1 MPAVTAPTAVFP
13 RTKFHRPLLRD
24 EHLERS
30 RLLDAIATSGA
41 RVVNV
46 TAPAGFGKSTL
57 LAQWAARCERVA
69 WVQLDDDDRGPRLWA
84 AVLTALAELVE
95 VTQALDAAE
104 APEADLRTGVLI
116 ALLDILA
123 ATPPL
128 TLVLDDLH
136 LVDEATHDSLD
147 WVLSRLPASHQVL
160 MASRRE
166 LPLPGLAR
174 ARMRGEVLDV
184 RTDDLRFAAGEA
196 ERFLGERLG
205 LALAPGE
212 AAALDARTEGWPAA
226 LYLAALRLRLGDE
239 VADVLDQLS
248 GADLFGALTDELL
261 RSSPEHE
268 RRFIVDTSVLDRFNA
283 GLCARLL
290 GDDGGAFRALTRT
303 SLLFMPLDRS
313 RTWFRC
319 HHLMRDALRARLT
332 AEEPDRARELH
343 RRAGAWFESEGG
355 EGELHEAMR
364 HYLAAREWDLAAE
377 LLARH
382 ALAFVQ
388 SGALGGRAREW
399 LAGFPPDVVR
409 EDARLSYVSALL
421 AALDGDRAARDAWL
435 AAAAAAGW
443 DGPMPDGTASLEL
456 AGACLTAL
464 LCFDD
469 LGGAVAAAEAALAAL
484 PPAAPARAAIHALTA
499 WHEYLR
505 GDLDAAARHAGAPL
519 GAGG

>member
-1 MPAVTAPTAVFP
+1 M
-13 RTKFHRPLLRD
+13 
-24 EHLERS
+24 
-30 RLLDAIATSGA
+30 
-41 RVVNV
+41 
-46 TAPAGFGKSTL
+46 
-57 LAQWAARCERVA
+57 
-69 WVQLDDDDRGPRLWA
+69 
-84 AVLTALAELVE
+84 
-95 VTQALDAAE
+95 
-104 APEADLRTGVLI
+104 
-116 ALLDILA
+116 
-123 ATPPL
+123 
-128 TLVLDDLH
+128 
-136 LVDEATHDSLD
+136 DEATHDSLD

-456 AGACLTAL
+456 AGACLSAL

-469 LGGAVAAAEAALAAL
+469 LGGAVAAADEALAAL
-484 PPAAPARAAIHALTA
+484 PPAAPSRAAIHALTA
-499 WHEYLR
+499 WHEYLS
-505 GDLDAAARHAGAPL
+505 GDLEAAARHARAPL
-519 GAGG
+519 GADAAWRGAQPKGAWHLYVRTLPLVAYLPARCSRSSRRSAGTSTLAGRARGRRGRRAGRRAAAGRAAHAAGRRARRRACR